1 MTDLLTVRIAL
12 EKLVPFPD
20 PEWAIF
26 RDALQPAEFKKEEY
40 LCREG
45 QVEQYIYFVYEG
57 IARSF
62 FGKDGREYTFDF
74 FFAGDFATAFTSFL
88 QQQSATINIQALE
101 ATRTYRI
108 HRANLEALYK
118 TGAAAE
124 RIGRHV
130 AEHQFIR
137 RSVKEVELLSLTAT
151 ERYQRLFD
159 EHPEMVSRIS
169 VKHLS
174 SYLGIHPE
182 SLSRIRRQGR

>member
-1 MTDLLTVRIAL
+1 MTNLPAIRAAL
-12 EKLVPFPD
+12 EKLVPFPE
-20 PEWAIF
+20 PEWSIF
-26 RDALQPAEFKKEEY
+26 RDHLQPAGFKKDEF

-45 QVEQYIYFVYEG
+45 QVEQYIYFICEG
-57 IARSF
+57 VARSF
-62 FGKDGREYTFDF
+62 FAKDGREYTFDF

-88 QQQSATINIQALE
+88 QRRPSAINIQALE
-101 ATRTYRI
+101 ATQTYRI
-108 HRANLEALYK
+108 HHADLEALYK

-124 RIGRHV
+124 RVGRHV

-137 RSVKEVELLSLTAT
+137 RSVKELELLSLTAT
-151 ERYQRLFD
+151 ERYQRLFE

-182 SLSRIRRQGR
+182 SLSRIRRQAR